1 MLWYMYDQHKYMQF
15 VNILVKAEW
24 AVRRNSKQRG
34 RTSVGGHDLMCLIH
48 DRDHTHTQFQM
59 FVHTAHHHQDDS
71 ISMSLYFLISLI
83 ACVVV
88 NLTWC
93 RMKDSHLNSWIM
105 SHDVRAS
112 ITLINEYFIIRNK
125 SVVKRL
131 LTHFTTDT
139 SLLNEWMEIF
149 VVDENGPI

>member
-1 MLWYMYDQHKYMQF
+1 
-15 VNILVKAEW
+15 
-24 AVRRNSKQRG
+24 
-34 RTSVGGHDLMCLIH
+34 
-48 DRDHTHTQFQM
+48 M
-59 FVHTAHHHQDDS
+59 FVHTAHHHQTDS

-139 SLLNEWMEIF
+139 SLLNEWMNNSGDISSRWKRSNLPEILNWTTQRRTSTGCNSIL
-149 VVDENGPI
+149 DHSKKKKR